1 MPSYG
6 YSLMCELYGPNE
18 LLAQAARAEAAG
30 FDFVTISD
38 HFHPWLFSHHH
49 SAYAWSVLGALAA
62 QTERVEL
69 VSLVTCPTIRY
80 HPAIVAQK
88 AATVA
93 VMSAGR
99 SRLGVGAGENL
110 NEHVVG
116 RGWPPVHIRH
126 EMLEEA
132 IEIIRTLWSG
142 GYHTHQGKHYR
153 VDDARIFTLPD
164 QPPPIYVAVSGPKSV
179 ALAERSGDGMVA
191 IHPSAE
197 LTRPFADAGKPRY
210 GQLALSIDDDEA
222 RARHLARKLFRFSAG
237 GWKVQSEPPNPVNF
251 EAATETVREEDVK
264 GHFVRNRPRPTR
276 RGNRPMGALR
286 FRPNRDR
293 PARRPRPLLRALG
306 TRTAPAARLLNV
318 HGTVGDVA
326 RQYVARQT
334 IPTMVRRSAPMQ
346 LTYGPAWVPNIPRR
360 PRREFRRFA
369 DEPLDLP

>member
-6 YSLMCELYGPNE
+6 YSLMCELYDPNE
-18 LLAQAARAEAAG
+18 LLAQAARAEAAS

-49 SAYAWSVLGALAA
+49 SPYAWSVLGALAA

-93 VMSAGR
+93 VMSGGR
-99 SRLGVGAGENL
+99 FRLGVGAGENL

-132 IEIIRTLWSG
+132 IEIIRTLWQG
-142 GYHTHQGKHYR
+142 GYCARQGKHYR

-164 QPPPIYVAVSGPKSV
+164 EPPPIYVAVSGAASV

-191 IHPSAE
+191 IHPRAE
-197 LTRPFADAGKPRY
+197 LTLPFANAGKPRY
-210 GQLALSIDDDEA
+210 GQLAVSVDEDQA
-222 RARHLARKLFRFSAG
+222 RARRLAHELFRFSAG
-237 GWKVQSEPPNPVNF
+237 GWKVQSELPNPVNF
-251 EAATETVREEDVK
+251 EAATATVREEDVAK
-264 GHFVRNRPRPTR
+264 DIACGIDPDRHLETVQRWVNAGFDHIAIVALGDLSRFFELWEDELRPRLD
-276 RGNRPMGALR
+276 AL
-286 FRPNRDR
+286 
-293 PARRPRPLLRALG
+293 
-306 TRTAPAARLLNV
+306 PAAR
-318 HGTVGDVA
+318 VG
-326 RQYVARQT
+326 
-334 IPTMVRRSAPMQ
+334 
-346 LTYGPAWVPNIPRR
+346 
-360 PRREFRRFA
+360 
-369 DEPLDLP
+369 